1 MMTVNSTNYDNV
13 CQQLICFML
22 SSPITT
28 KNENNRIQCKHSN
41 LWFGT
46 ITNIPVN
53 GSQFSKSLQNTNKLG
68 HVFSTQN
75 GYMLSG
81 KLCKLFMMIW
91 WKFFHGDIVFI
102 LWFQYITL
110 YCIILVDGL
119 NGGNTRLWCKESITI
134 IVSDI

>member
-46 ITNIPVN
+46 ITNIHRV
-53 GSQFSKSLQNTNKLG
+53 S
-68 HVFSTQN
+68 
-75 GYMLSG
+75 
-81 KLCKLFMMIW
+81 
-91 WKFFHGDIVFI
+91 
-102 LWFQYITL
+102 
-110 YCIILVDGL
+110 
-119 NGGNTRLWCKESITI
+119 
-134 IVSDI
+134 VSDILYIANDNCD

>member
-28 KNENNRIQCKHSN
+28 KNENNRIQCKYSN

-75 GYMLSG
+75 GYIVIRKVMQVIHDDLVKVLS
-81 KLCKLFMMIW
+81 W
-91 WKFFHGDIVFI
+91 W
-102 LWFQYITL
+102 
-110 YCIILVDGL
+110 YCVYPLIPVYYIILYNIGRWL
-119 NGGNTRLWCKESITI
+119 KWRKYSIMMQRI
-134 IVSDI
+134 NHNYR